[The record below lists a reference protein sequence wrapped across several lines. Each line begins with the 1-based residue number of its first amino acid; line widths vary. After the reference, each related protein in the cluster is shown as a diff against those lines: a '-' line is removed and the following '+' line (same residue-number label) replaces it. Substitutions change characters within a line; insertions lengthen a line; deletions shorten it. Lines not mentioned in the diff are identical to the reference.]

1 MKKSLILVWYFPLL
15 EDKNCDSIVYASQYD
30 SNGNEGIEG
39 IDIMNDKFFDLKS
52 EKQDRMI
59 NAALKMFAIN
69 GYKHASTD
77 DIVKE
82 AGISKGLLFHYFT
95 NKMGLYSFLLDY
107 SAKYMSFEFSRT
119 IGDEKDYFE
128 YIEKLETA
136 KLNVLRNYPY
146 MSKFID
152 GCIAENRDDLDD
164 TGKGALRAYNDTLVR
179 YKSAAEAP
187 DLKDGI
193 DTEQLEKII
202 GYTVKGLTNEAMEKE
217 DFRPEQLN
225 RQIVEYLKVFKI
237 LTEK

>member
-1 MKKSLILVWYFPLL
+1 
-15 EDKNCDSIVYASQYD
+15 
-30 SNGNEGIEG
+30 
-39 IDIMNDKFFDLKS
+39 MNDKFFDLKS

-119 IGDEKDYFE
+119 IGEEKDYFE

-146 MSKFID
+146 MSKFIE
-152 GCIAENRDDLDD
+152 GCIAEDRDDLDD
-164 TGKGALRAYNDTLVR
+164 NGKEALRNYISTLNKYR
-179 YKSAAEAP
+179 ELAEKP
-187 DLKDGI
+187 ELKEGI
-193 DTEQLEKII
+193 DTDQLENII
-202 GYTVKGLTNEAMEKE
+202 GYTVKGLTNEAMESE
-217 DFRPEQLN
+217 DFRPDLLN
-225 RQIVEYLKVFKI
+225 KKIVEYLKVFKTLSI
-237 LTEK
+237 K